1 VILKGVCQKI
11 IGQYIAPE
19 VNNMYS
25 DRNFQAN
32 VTVDSN
38 SNQTTQTEQGNIYGL
53 TVPEIAACVGGSFG
67 SIVVVVVFFLM
78 LSKLRTVV
86 DNKIVFPNKSLNKL
100 PCQNCEFFCSNN
112 YLKCA
117 VQPSMVM
124 TEEAKNCSD
133 YSPKNSKSS
142 RKNF

>member
-1 VILKGVCQKI
+1 
-11 IGQYIAPE
+11 
-19 VNNMYS
+19 MYF
-25 DRNFQAN
+25 DRNSQPHLA
-32 VTVDSN
+32 VDSN
-38 SNQTTQTEQGNIYGL
+38 LNQRSHSEQGNINNGL
-53 TVPEIAACVGGSFG
+53 TVPEIATCVGGSFG
-67 SIVVVVVFFLM
+67 FIVAWVVFFLM

-86 DNKIVFPNKSLNKL
+86 DNKIVFSINSLNKL

>member
-1 VILKGVCQKI
+1 
-11 IGQYIAPE
+11 
-19 VNNMYS
+19 MS
-25 DRNFQAN
+25 FDRNSQLLL
-32 VTVDSN
+32 TVDSN
-38 SNQTTQTEQGNIYGL
+38 LNNTNHTEEANIYGL
-53 TVPEIAACVGGSFG
+53 TVPEIAICVGGSFG
-67 SIVVVVVFFLM
+67 FIVVVVVFFIM
-78 LSKLRTVV
+78 VSKLRTVV
-86 DNKIVFPNKSLNKL
+86 DNKIVFKINSLNKL

>member
-1 VILKGVCQKI
+1 
-11 IGQYIAPE
+11 
-19 VNNMYS
+19 MDF
-25 DRNFQAN
+25 DRNFQPN
-32 VTVDSN
+32 VTLDSN
-38 SNQTTQTEQGNIYGL
+38 LNQRSHSEQGNISNGL
-53 TVPEIAACVGGSFG
+53 TFPEIAICVGGSLGF
-67 SIVVVVVFFLM
+67 IVAWVVFFLM

-86 DNKIVFPNKSLNKL
+86 DNKIVFTINSLNKL

-124 TEEAKNCSD
+124 TEAAKNCSD
-133 YSPKNSKSS
+133 YSPKNNKSS

>member
-1 VILKGVCQKI
+1 
-11 IGQYIAPE
+11 
-19 VNNMYS
+19 MYF
-25 DRNFQAN
+25 DRNFQSYLA
-32 VTVDSN
+32 VDSN
-38 SNQTTQTEQGNIYGL
+38 SNQTSHSEQGNIYGL
-53 TVPEIAACVGGSFG
+53 TVPEIAICVGGSFG
-67 SIVVVVVFFLM
+67 FIVAWVVFFLM

-86 DNKIVFPNKSLNKL
+86 DNKIVFTVNSLNKL

-133 YSPKNSKSS
+133 YSPNNSKSS
-142 RKNF
+142 RKNL

>member
-1 VILKGVCQKI
+1 
-11 IGQYIAPE
+11 
-19 VNNMYS
+19 MS
-25 DRNFQAN
+25 FDRNSQPLLA
-32 VTVDSN
+32 VDSN
-38 SNQTTQTEQGNIYGL
+38 SNQRSHTEEGNIYGL
-53 TVPEIAACVGGSFG
+53 TVPEIAISVGGSFG
-67 SIVVVVVFFLM
+67 FIVGWVVFFLM

-86 DNKIVFPNKSLNKL
+86 DNKIVFSINSLNKL

-124 TEEAKNCSD
+124 TEAAKNCSD

>member
-1 VILKGVCQKI
+1 MSF
-11 IGQYIAPE
+11 A
-19 VNNMYS
+19 
-25 DRNFQAN
+25 RNSQPLLA
-32 VTVDSN
+32 VDSN
-38 SNQTTQTEQGNIYGL
+38 SNHTSHSEEGNIYGL
-53 TVPEIAACVGGSFG
+53 TVPEIAISVGGSFG
-67 SIVVVVVFFLM
+67 FIVAWVVFFLM

-86 DNKIVFPNKSLNKL
+86 DNKIVFSINSLNKL

-124 TEEAKNCSD
+124 TEAAKNCSD

>member
-1 VILKGVCQKI
+1 
-11 IGQYIAPE
+11 
-19 VNNMYS
+19 MS
-25 DRNFQAN
+25 FDRNSQLLLA
-32 VTVDSN
+32 VDSN
-38 SNQTTQTEQGNIYGL
+38 SNQRSHTEEGNIYGL
-53 TVPEIAACVGGSFG
+53 TVPEIAISVGGSFG
-67 SIVVVVVFFLM
+67 FIVAWVVFFLM

-86 DNKIVFPNKSLNKL
+86 DNKIVFNINSLNKL
-100 PCQNCEFFCSNN
+100 PCHNCEFFCSNN